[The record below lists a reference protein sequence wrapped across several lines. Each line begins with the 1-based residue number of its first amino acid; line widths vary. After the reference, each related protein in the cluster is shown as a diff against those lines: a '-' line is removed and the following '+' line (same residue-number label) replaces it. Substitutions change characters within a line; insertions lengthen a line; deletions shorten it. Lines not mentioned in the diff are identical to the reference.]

1 MKKIKQRINDIRLQN
16 KLVIIYVVTGLIPL
30 IVLFVFAYCQMR
42 NILMDRDLKSIKGAL
57 EQSVATVD
65 GQIEVYDNL
74 SNYITFNIRCR
85 ECFRTITKAHMRCIT
100 RLSLHLTLCFHH

>member
-57 EQSVATVD
+57 EQSVATISSRQSRPSR
-65 GQIEVYDNL
+65 GK
-74 SNYITFNIRCR
+74 S
-85 ECFRTITKAHMRCIT
+85 RTSEK
-100 RLSLHLTLCFHH
+100 